1 MNLDVSSFA
10 SLEFVRLGGLK
21 PLLRP
26 NKRYFRLRLDGRA
39 MESRVG
45 AWAVWL
51 PEVRCKFLHSFE
63 GRVHCLHSSAPSRGW
78 ALDTSEPL
86 DTAIGK
92 YTLAEWR
99 AAISKTALRRVSE
112 IVVAAGRLHRAGLGP
127 EVLGVCFASKLTF
140 ERRIDPFGAIGVRLE
155 NVHGLP
161 AKPPA
166 TEEEV
171 RAAGVRPDKIRSC
184 LRQQVNGYV
193 VDLNSV
199 VGVVPVDGEP
209 EVTEIEARI
218 RGLIPVDCPMCAL
231 E

>member
-1 MNLDVSSFA
+1 MNLDVSSFE
-10 SLEFVRLGGLK
+10 SLEFVRLGGLR

-26 NKRYFRLRLDGRA
+26 KKRYFKLRLDGRV

-63 GRVHCLHSSAPSRGW
+63 GRVHCLHSSAPSRDR
-78 ALDTSEPL
+78 ALESSEPL

-92 YTLAEWR
+92 YMLAEWR
-99 AAISKTALRRVSE
+99 AAFSKTALRRVAE
-112 IVVAAGRLHRAGLGP
+112 IVVAAERLHRARLGP
-127 EVLGVCFASKLTF
+127 GVLGVCFASSLTF
-140 ERRIDPFGAIGVRLE
+140 ERRIDAFGAIGVRLE
-155 NVHGLP
+155 DVHELP

-166 TEEEV
+166 TEVEV
-171 RAAGVRPDKIRSC
+171 RAAGVRPDKILSC
-184 LRQQVNGYV
+184 VRQQVNGYV

-199 VGVVPVDGEP
+199 VGVVPEDGER
-209 EVTEIEARI
+209 EVDEVEARI
-218 RGLIPVDCPMCAL
+218 RDLIPVECPMRAL